1 MVSSLSANDA
11 RARAAS
17 ATAFAL
23 AAALLVEDLEAVL
36 LDLTGEAFTDLL
48 GLSLSRFLLF
58 NSFLIAFLY
67 TVLPSCST
75 FLKFDSKIKSIC
87 YKVEK
92 WKFQVKHLLQ
102 LG

>member
-23 AAALLVEDLEAVL
+23 TAALLVEDLEAVL

-48 GLSLSRFLLF
+48 GLSFS
-58 NSFLIAFLY
+58 
-67 TVLPSCST
+67 
-75 FLKFDSKIKSIC
+75 
-87 YKVEK
+87 
-92 WKFQVKHLLQ
+92 
-102 LG
+102 